1 MKELEEYLNSKIG
14 LTNNKNL
21 EALHRFFTEDQLKN
35 LMDKTIA
42 IVGTN
47 GKTSTANFIYNLLGK
62 EEKQVLMFTSPHL
75 VSFQERI
82 QSHSN
87 INFDY
92 ILKIVQDFEIENNI
106 TLGYFETLFL
116 IACKSFLDNEMDYF
130 ICEAG
135 IGGVLDTTSII
146 QSKNVVLTN
155 IGRDHQDLL
164 GYTDLEVLDQKIFVS
179 NNIDNFFVGDLSDE
193 LIKVIENNYKHLNSK
208 YYLKDFVD
216 GNSKHFT
223 SNQINYLLASLIV
236 NFLISSS
243 IRKISLDFNK
253 EFVEGRFEIINRNP
267 LKILDGA
274 HNIDGFI
281 KTIED
286 YEKVFSLEDTHL
298 YLGFKNGKNIENIIT
313 YLKPK
318 KQYNLNFIEENTFF
332 NQQNPDKFI
341 DYLKSENIDY
351 KIVELKTFSA
361 NKNPSILLG
370 SLYLIGEYKKRKLHE
385 NVFYDK
391 T

>member
-21 EALHRFFTEDQLKN
+21 EALNRFFTEDQLKN

-75 VSFQERI
+75 VNFQERI

-92 ILKIVQDFEIENNI
+92 ISRIVHDFEIENNI

-116 IACKSFLDNEMDYF
+116 IACKAFLDNEMDYF

-179 NNIDNFFVGDLSDE
+179 NSIDNLFVGDLSDE
-193 LIKVIENNYKHLNSK
+193 LIKVIENNYKHFNSK
-208 YYLKDFVD
+208 HFLNDFVD
-216 GNSKHFT
+216 GKSKDFT

-236 NFLISSS
+236 NFLIRSTT
-243 IRKISLDFNK
+243 RKITLDFNK

-286 YEKVFSLEDTHL
+286 YEKVYSLEDTHL
-298 YLGFKNGKNIENIIT
+298 YLGFKNGKNIENIIS
-313 YLKPK
+313 YLKAK
-318 KQYNLNFIEENTFF
+318 KQYKLNFIEENTFF

-341 DYLKSENIDY
+341 DFLKSENIDY
-351 KIVELKTFSA
+351 KIVELSTFSS

-370 SLYLIGEYKKRKLHE
+370 SLYLIGEYKKRI
-385 NVFYDK
+385 
-391 T
+391 TT

>member
-21 EALHRFFTEDQLKN
+21 EALHRFFTKDQLEN

-92 ILKIVQDFEIENNI
+92 ISRIVHDFEIENNI

-116 IACKSFLDNEMDYF
+116 IACKAFLDNEMDYF

-155 IGRDHQDLL
+155 IGRDHQELL

-179 NNIDNFFVGDLSDE
+179 NSIDNLFVGNLSDE
-193 LIKVIENNYKHLNSK
+193 LIKVIENNYKHFNSK
-208 YYLKDFVD
+208 YFLNDFVD
-216 GNSKHFT
+216 GKSKDFT

-243 IRKISLDFNK
+243 IRKIPLDFNK
-253 EFVEGRFEIINRNP
+253 EFVEGRFEIINTNP

-298 YLGFKNGKNIENIIT
+298 YLGFKNGKNIENIIS
-313 YLKPK
+313 YLKAK
-318 KQYNLNFIEENTFF
+318 KQYKLNFIEDNTFF

-341 DYLKSENIDY
+341 DFLKSENIDY
-351 KIVELKTFSA
+351 KIVELSTFSS

-370 SLYLIGEYKKRKLHE
+370 SLYLIGEYKKRII
-385 NVFYDK
+385 

>member
-75 VSFQERI
+75 VNFQERI

-92 ILKIVQDFEIENNI
+92 ISRIVHDFEIENNI

-116 IACKSFLDNEMDYF
+116 IACKAFLDNEMDYF

-155 IGRDHQDLL
+155 IGRDHQELL

-179 NNIDNFFVGDLSDE
+179 NSIDNLFVGDLSDE
-193 LIKVIENNYKHLNSK
+193 LIKVIENNYKHFNSK
-208 YYLKDFVD
+208 YFLNDFVD
-216 GNSKHFT
+216 GKSKDFT

-243 IRKISLDFNK
+243 IRKIPLDFNK

-286 YEKVFSLEDTHL
+286 YEKVYSSEDTHL
-298 YLGFKNGKNIENIIT
+298 YLGFKNGKNIENIIS
-313 YLKPK
+313 YLKAK
-318 KQYNLNFIEENTFF
+318 KQYKLNFIEDNTFF

-351 KIVELKTFSA
+351 KIVELSTFSS

-370 SLYLIGEYKKRKLHE
+370 SLYLIGEYKKRII
-385 NVFYDK
+385 